1 MFQIIVFEKNF
12 GDHLKRILSTS
23 KSTEEL
29 TMAIYAYGSLIRN
42 FPFAQNEILHKS
54 GLSILI
60 DLLSKSE
67 DIKTKV
73 KILVLISDLVN
84 EYHEAILDEE
94 STDRYQ
100 QYQLVDTKNL
110 LNSTEFCQVVETF
123 LVKFKLDFVKEVE
136 LIEKVVQS
144 LSSTQEV
151 CFNLWSQSPMFRH
164 VILVLKNRFEN
175 PDETDEDLKQ
185 FLVDLSKIID
195 TFYNELYKDLLI
207 KDEL

>member
-1 MFQIIVFEKNF
+1 
-12 GDHLKRILSTS
+12 
-23 KSTEEL
+23 
-29 TMAIYAYGSLIRN
+29 MAIYAYGSLIRN

-60 DLLSKSE
+60 DLLSTSD
-67 DIKTKV
+67 DIKIKV
-73 KILVLISDLVN
+73 KILVLISDLIT
-84 EYHEAILDEE
+84 EYHEAINDEE
-94 STDRYQ
+94 SDRYR
-100 QYQLVDTKNL
+100 QYKLVDTKNI
-110 LNSTEFCQVVETF
+110 LNSTDFCQVVETF

-144 LSSTQEV
+144 LSSTQEI

-175 PDETDEDLKQ
+175 PDVTDEDRKH
-185 FLVDLSKIID
+185 FLIDLSKIID
-195 TFYNELYKDLLI
+195 NFYNELYKDLLI

>member
-1 MFQIIVFEKNF
+1 
-12 GDHLKRILSTS
+12 
-23 KSTEEL
+23 
-29 TMAIYAYGSLIRN
+29 MAIYAYGSLIRN

-151 CFNLWSQSPMFRH
+151 CYNLWSQSPMFRH